1 MSAIASPAMLC
12 AAAFARNVSMLEVFA
27 RLVSIAVPT
36 NAIITDIIRIAI
48 GMTAISDDPLWR
60 SLRLM
65 WSRPMLMRQV
75 ICPPF
80 PVPSLVGGA

>member
-1 MSAIASPAMLC
+1 MLD
-12 AAAFARNVSMLEVFA
+12 VFA

-48 GMTAISDDPLWR
+48 GMTAISVDPLWR
-60 SLRLM
+60 SLRLV
-65 WSRPMLMRQV
+65 WSRPVYMRQV

-80 PVPSLVGGA
+80 PDSSLMGGAKCTFLYAHLRRARIEDLGE